1 MSVEVY
7 VDGVNLLG
15 RSAHTIKRNTDTV
28 LVASK
33 EMGLEVNAEKSNYM
47 VISRDQNARRS
58 QNIKIDNSFLV
69 SYFLFL

>member
-15 RSAHTIKRNTDTV
+15 RSTHTIKINTDTV